1 MAAGPTILDE
11 ILAHKRS
18 EVDRLL
24 PRAAKL
30 EAAALSRN
38 DFRSFFGALGG
49 ACRDQTEGIGYGTS
63 PLAVIAEV
71 KKGSPSAG
79 IIAADFDPVAI
90 ARDYEAAGADAI
102 SVLTDETFFK
112 GHLGHLSQI
121 REAVGLP
128 LLRKDFIIHDVQI
141 HEAVVAGADAI
152 LLIVAALTQ
161 PELLGL
167 LDAAHRYPL
176 DVLVEVHDREEMERA
191 LDSPA
196 RIIGINNRNL
206 KTFQVSLETTE
217 SLSEEVGPDQILVSE
232 SGIVSGA
239 DAQRVHGWGADA
251 ILVGEAL
258 MRAPDKAARIA
269 EFKGLASSGRDLA

>member
-1 MAAGPTILDE
+1 MATGSNILDE
-11 ILAHKRS
+11 IIAHKRT
-18 EVDRLL
+18 EVERLL
-24 PRAAKL
+24 PRADKL
-30 EAAALSRN
+30 EAAALARD
-38 DFRSFFGALGG
+38 DFRSFFNALGG
-49 ACRDQTEGIGYGTS
+49 AQRDETDGIGYGTN

-102 SVLTDETFFK
+102 SVLTDEKYFQ
-112 GHLGHLSQI
+112 GHLSFLSQI
-121 REAVGLP
+121 REAVGIP
-128 LLRKDFIIHDVQI
+128 LLRKDFMIHEVQI

-152 LLIVAALTQ
+152 LLIVAALSQ
-161 PELLGL
+161 DDLLHL
-167 LDAAHRYPL
+167 LDVAHRYPL

-191 LDSPA
+191 LDTPA

-232 SGIVSGA
+232 SGIVSGR
-239 DAQRVHGWGADA
+239 DARLVHDWGADA

-269 EFKGLASSGRDLA
+269 EYKGLA